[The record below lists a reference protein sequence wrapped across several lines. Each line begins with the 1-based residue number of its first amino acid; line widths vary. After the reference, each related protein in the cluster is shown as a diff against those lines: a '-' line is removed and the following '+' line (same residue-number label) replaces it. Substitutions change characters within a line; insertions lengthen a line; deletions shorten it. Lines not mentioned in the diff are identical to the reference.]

1 MIVILT
7 VDSIP
12 AGDIAVGVAVQAGAA
27 APFAVGHIH
36 TPAVVDKFGQGGPAV
51 VDKFGRVG

>member
-27 APFAVGHIH
+27 ARIAAGHIH
-36 TPAVVDKFGQGGPAV
+36 TPAVVDKFGRGG
-51 VDKFGRVG
+51 